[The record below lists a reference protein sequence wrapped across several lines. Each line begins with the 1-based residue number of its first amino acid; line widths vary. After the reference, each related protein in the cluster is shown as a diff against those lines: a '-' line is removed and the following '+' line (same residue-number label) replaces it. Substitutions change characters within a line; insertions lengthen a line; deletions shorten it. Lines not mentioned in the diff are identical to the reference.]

1 MVEILAQNEI
11 RIFMAFVMHSGAL
24 GCTTDRFQTDHEKL
38 MHIKQKGDENP
49 SLKKSA
55 VALLEL
61 SWEWNSGKPFYLNF
75 RSEWW
80 CLLEGTTT
88 GCWNNI
94 VTYFYPLK
102 SNLLLSHDSNRNFI
116 HASLQLVFQTVQFFI
131 LLDWEFTDRYVNVP

>member
-38 MHIKQKGDENP
+38 MHIKQKGGENP

-61 SWEWNSGKPFYLNF
+61 S
-75 RSEWW
+75 
-80 CLLEGTTT
+80 
-88 GCWNNI
+88 
-94 VTYFYPLK
+94 
-102 SNLLLSHDSNRNFI
+102 
-116 HASLQLVFQTVQFFI
+116 
-131 LLDWEFTDRYVNVP
+131 